1 VPAGDWLGV
10 LQGLLS
16 KVPLHVALLRIN
28 RHPFEALSDPRPQ
41 RRRIALPPGEGGLRG
56 IGAYLTRW
64 AYVHNVPVLRQLHL
78 ALSHYPKVVRRNA
91 DDGPWF
97 RSEY

>member
-1 VPAGDWLGV
+1 MPAGDWLGV